1 MDIRTFVNITSRAWA
16 VPILASLHGGVPGR
30 QAPLLT
36 ATGAGRTAFVQSL
49 DHLIEIGVLERNP
62 GHGHPLRP
70 EFRLTELGREA
81 AAMAHRIERVSGDE
95 NRDLLRR
102 SWTLP
107 VLASLHSP
115 SHFNDIKR
123 NLITVTDR
131 ALSQSLKSMED
142 RHWVSRRVDE
152 AARPPRPTYSAVNAG
167 KLISSI
173 AAPVISFHP

>member
-1 MDIRTFVNITSRAWA
+1 
-16 VPILASLHGGVPGR
+16 
-30 QAPLLT
+30 
-36 ATGAGRTAFVQSL
+36 
-49 DHLIEIGVLERNP
+49 
-62 GHGHPLRP
+62 
-70 EFRLTELGREA
+70 
-81 AAMAHRIERVSGDE
+81 MAHKIERVSGDE

-142 RHWVSRRVDE
+142 RHWVSRRVDG